1 MWSSLGEDLVN
12 DKKPH
17 CLQCLLHSS
26 LRVGKRALSVYTK
39 HENIG
44 PLSGEAD
51 QGTKMIHAAP
61 LFTTSEASL
70 LQEELNIFITYTT
83 YLGAQGCLQG
93 SESELMQIKN
103 KDRVI

>member
-26 LRVGKRALSVYTK
+26 LRVLSVYPK

-51 QGTKMIHAAP
+51 QGMKMIHAAP
-61 LFTTSEASL
+61 LFTISEASL

-83 YLGAQGCLQG
+83 YLRAQGCLQG

-103 KDRVI
+103 KDKVI